1 MHKLNCPTLFPV
13 WCIYLHI
20 HLQDFAY
27 SNSWQIIPPTVAKL
41 VLQLGEKQS
50 KPTKNIKNL
59 QQISQ
64 IKSLVAKGKREG
76 NENWGRKSGSWVVN
90 QSPEDG
96 YLHPSAA
103 WIYFYPLF
111 LLDAHFHC
119 ILNCKCHPTQWVVI
133 FIIKARP
140 IRIITDTKC
149 NNCLLI

>member
-1 MHKLNCPTLFPV
+1 MRKLNCPTLFPV

-90 QSPEDG
+90 RLPGGRLFAPLGSLD
-96 YLHPSAA
+96 
-103 WIYFYPLF
+103 LF
-111 LLDAHFHC
+111 LPAFPFRRSLSLHFKLQMPPHTMGC
-119 ILNCKCHPTQWVVI
+119 YFHHQGEANK
-133 FIIKARP
+133 
-140 IRIITDTKC
+140 
-149 NNCLLI
+149 NNYRH